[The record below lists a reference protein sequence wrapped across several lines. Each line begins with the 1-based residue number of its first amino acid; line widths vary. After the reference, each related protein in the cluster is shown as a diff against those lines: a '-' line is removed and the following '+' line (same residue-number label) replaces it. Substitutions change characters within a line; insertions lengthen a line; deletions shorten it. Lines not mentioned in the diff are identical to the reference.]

1 MLDSVQAQLAQI
13 TKTTEAKKCLDGLE
27 ILLKLL
33 QNILMHP
40 TEDKFRQIKGTN
52 PKIAAT
58 LFAITDANPLLIMM
72 GFTEIE
78 PNVFVYLHDHI
89 NNIAK
94 FAHLVDMALNPV
106 RV

>member
-1 MLDSVQAQLAQI
+1 
-13 TKTTEAKKCLDGLE
+13 
-27 ILLKLL
+27 LLKLL

-58 LFAITDANPLLIMM
+58 LFAITGASSLLVLM

-78 PNVFVYLHDHI
+78 PNVFVYLHDNV